1 MENVLIDN
9 QEPKFRVVDA
19 KGRTLREGVRSVVER
34 YIDSLD
40 EEEQAKVRMVPIAP
54 TGDQILFG

>member
-1 MENVLIDN
+1 MDNVLIDN
-9 QEPKFRVVDA
+9 QEPKYRVIDA

-40 EEEQAKVRMVPIAP
+40 EEEQANVRMIPIAP
-54 TGDQILFG
+54 TGDQILLG